1 MDKTIKDWFHEL
13 PKLNL
18 EKTNIKKCKAR
29 SKIIPATIA
38 AILSILS
45 IVQNTW
51 IKGIIM
57 VILNA
62 LSIATQ
68 GFYSNRLDYIIEEK
82 KEKENE
88 GYKKT
93 ISDLKNELEYEKQL
107 SFVRDSLTRSL
118 DDVLDNGSFKSFYTK
133 FNEAIRTLFTQI
145 NENKCSDLAFHLY
158 SYDKNTNTL
167 SRLVVDHF
175 SNQVKPAKKK
185 EKINVE
191 KCKNMF
197 YCKLITGTV
206 DDINPVYFDNHE
218 EIINHLVANEAEAKH
233 WNKYF
238 AKRIETERVN
248 YLIEIIGF
256 STEAFH
262 SNDKQMILDKV
273 TQPIESYLDIMG
285 DLVVKAFEV
294 ANTAEGGAA

>member
-1 MDKTIKDWFHEL
+1 MDKTIKDWYHEL
-13 PKLNL
+13 PKINL

-93 ISDLKNELEYEKQL
+93 ISDLKNELE
-107 SFVRDSLTRSL
+107 
-118 DDVLDNGSFKSFYTK
+118 
-133 FNEAIRTLFTQI
+133 
-145 NENKCSDLAFHLY
+145 
-158 SYDKNTNTL
+158 
-167 SRLVVDHF
+167 
-175 SNQVKPAKKK
+175 
-185 EKINVE
+185 
-191 KCKNMF
+191 
-197 YCKLITGTV
+197 
-206 DDINPVYFDNHE
+206 
-218 EIINHLVANEAEAKH
+218 
-233 WNKYF
+233 
-238 AKRIETERVN
+238 
-248 YLIEIIGF
+248 
-256 STEAFH
+256 
-262 SNDKQMILDKV
+262 
-273 TQPIESYLDIMG
+273 
-285 DLVVKAFEV
+285 
-294 ANTAEGGAA
+294 

>member
-1 MDKTIKDWFHEL
+1 M
-13 PKLNL
+13 
-18 EKTNIKKCKAR
+18 
-29 SKIIPATIA
+29 
-38 AILSILS
+38 
-45 IVQNTW
+45 
-51 IKGIIM
+51 
-57 VILNA
+57 
-62 LSIATQ
+62 
-68 GFYSNRLDYIIEEK
+68 
-82 KEKENE
+82 
-88 GYKKT
+88 
-93 ISDLKNELEYEKQL
+93 
-107 SFVRDSLTRSL
+107 
-118 DDVLDNGSFKSFYTK
+118 
-133 FNEAIRTLFTQI
+133 
-145 NENKCSDLAFHLY
+145 
-158 SYDKNTNTL
+158 
-167 SRLVVDHF
+167 DHF